1 MIASTQSGGNVKS
14 SYRPRRAPPSA
25 HKHNTPNYPTRLNSI
40 ISESGST
47 GTNDE
52 NRLIKLNSLNSN
64 EIHPN
69 DVNNLPTNETDGDKK
84 SFLRVMK
91 NRIIETIK
99 NISNKKSE
107 ENELEDAQASVVRYK
122 PRPIEE
128 LVKATRFS
136 RKEIQHMYRGF
147 KQECPS
153 GIVNEQMFKE
163 IYAQFFPQGECGN
176 YAHFVFSTMDSNSS
190 GIINFEDYLMG
201 LSILSRGTMDEKLRW
216 IFNLYDLNG
225 DGKVTREEL
234 TLVVS
239 SVFDLMGKCTNPVID
254 DSVPKKN
261 AEYVFNKL
269 NPKQNDAMT
278 IEDFLQTCYNDESIL
293 NSISMLDNVL

>member
-1 MIASTQSGGNVKS
+1 MGAGVSQSR
-14 SYRPRRAPPSA
+14 YR
-25 HKHNTPNYPTRLNSI
+25 K
-40 ISESGST
+40 E
-47 GTNDE
+47 ND
-52 NRLIKLNSLNSN
+52 
-64 EIHPN
+64 
-69 DVNNLPTNETDGDKK
+69 
-84 SFLRVMK
+84 
-91 NRIIETIK
+91 
-99 NISNKKSE
+99 
-107 ENELEDAQASVVRYK
+107 LEDAQASVVRYK

-190 GIINFEDYLMG
+190 GIINFEDFLMG

-225 DGKVTREEL
+225 DGKVTKEEL

-254 DSVPKKN
+254 DSVPKRT
-261 AEYVFNKL
+261 AEKVFHKL
-269 NPKQNDAMT
+269 HPRQDGAIT
-278 IEDFLQTCYNDESIL
+278 IEDFLQICYNDESIL